1 MEISIFS
8 RLPEEVIVNHVMPFA
23 YKIQKKDLLKDI
35 QHYNTDLNSCKMF
48 YDWNSL
54 LIDMIHFIN
63 LNQKWSSFGSI
74 NAIPIFK
81 RLYALKDK
89 SDREINEFINKFSVL
104 DKDININ
111 KRKARQLFG
120 LLNRYERVDFFNVYV
135 LSVFNVN
142 GHEADT

>member
-8 RLPEEVIVNHVMPFA
+8 KLPEEVIVNHVMPFA

-35 QHYNTDLNSCKMF
+35 QHYNMDLNSCRIF

-54 LIDMIHFIN
+54 LRDMIHFIN
-63 LNQKWSSFGSI
+63 LNLKTRFGRI
-74 NAIPIFK
+74 NAITIFK
-81 RLYALKDK
+81 RIYALKDK

-104 DKDININ
+104 DKDTYVN

-120 LLNRYERVDFFNVYV
+120 LLNRYERVEFFNVYV

>member
-8 RLPEEVIVNHVMPFA
+8 RLPEEVIVNHIMPFA
-23 YKIQKKDLLKDI
+23 YKIQKKELLKDI
-35 QHYNTDLNSCKMF
+35 QYYNMDLNSCRIF

-54 LIDMIHFIN
+54 LRDMIHFIN
-63 LNQKWSSFGSI
+63 LNLKTRFGRI
-74 NAIPIFK
+74 NAITIFK
-81 RLYALKDK
+81 RIYALKDK

-104 DKDININ
+104 DKDTYVN

-120 LLNRYERVDFFNVYV
+120 LLNRYERVEFFNVYV

-142 GHEADT
+142 GHEANT

>member
-8 RLPEEVIVNHVMPFA
+8 RLPEEVIVNHIMPFA
-23 YKIQKKDLLKDI
+23 YKIQKKELLKDI
-35 QHYNTDLNSCKMF
+35 QYYNMDLNSCRIF

-54 LIDMIHFIN
+54 LRDMIHFIN
-63 LNQKWSSFGSI
+63 LNLKTRFGRI
-74 NAIPIFK
+74 NAITIFK
-81 RLYALKDK
+81 RIYALKDK

-104 DKDININ
+104 DKDTYVN

-120 LLNRYERVDFFNVYV
+120 LLNRYERVEFFNVYV